1 MKYLEEL
8 AGGDCFEYNSNYY
21 ILSKD
26 FKTNGDMMCLGMFNG
41 FSKWLGANSM
51 VKPIELLTIDED
63 KNIIAI
69 KKREKTNEFS

>member
-1 MKYLEEL
+1 MKFLEEL

-26 FKTNGDMMCLGMFNG
+26 FKANGDMMCIGMFNG
-41 FSKWLGANSM
+41 FTKWLASNSI
-51 VKPIELLTIDED
+51 VNHIELLTTDEE

-69 KKREKTNEFS
+69 KKREKINEFS